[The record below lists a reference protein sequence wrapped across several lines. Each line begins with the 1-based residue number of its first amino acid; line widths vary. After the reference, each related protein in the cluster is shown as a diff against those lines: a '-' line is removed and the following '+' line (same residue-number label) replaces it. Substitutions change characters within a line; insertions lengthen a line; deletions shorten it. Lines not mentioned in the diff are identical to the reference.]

1 MKNNNRPQILALSMG
16 NMRGKIYLTI
26 FLLSVIITNSFS
38 QTGSEI
44 ILFDVKVKKGQVI
57 LSNPKNIT
65 NRKGYDNQPSFHRSE
80 SLAYY
85 SSFNEEGRSDIKI
98 YNYKTD
104 ETKALTQTQEREY
117 SPTLTPDGNFISCI
131 IQRDNDAQDLGKYP
145 TKGGTPT
152 TLIDNLKVGYHAW
165 IDADRLLLFVLGDP
179 MTLHLYN
186 IQTKEDKVVANH
198 IGRSL
203 HRIPN
208 KKSMSFIK
216 KTTDTQWS
224 IMQLD
229 TETLTI
235 TKIIDCLPAHED
247 ICWTT
252 DGRILTSD
260 GTKIYSVNPA
270 KEKGWS
276 EVTLSTGSE
285 FLKGV
290 TRLAINQ
297 KGDKLAVVITE

>member
-1 MKNNNRPQILALSMG
+1 MKNNNRSQILALSMG

-117 SPTLTPDGNFISCI
+117 SPTLTPDG
-131 IQRDNDAQDLGKYP
+131 
-145 TKGGTPT
+145 
-152 TLIDNLKVGYHAW
+152 
-165 IDADRLLLFVLGDP
+165 DR
-179 MTLHLYN
+179 
-186 IQTKEDKVVANH
+186 
-198 IGRSL
+198 
-203 HRIPN
+203 
-208 KKSMSFIK
+208 KS
-216 KTTDTQWS
+216 
-224 IMQLD
+224 
-229 TETLTI
+229 
-235 TKIIDCLPAHED
+235 
-247 ICWTT
+247 
-252 DGRILTSD
+252 
-260 GTKIYSVNPA
+260 
-270 KEKGWS
+270 
-276 EVTLSTGSE
+276 
-285 FLKGV
+285 
-290 TRLAINQ
+290 TRLNSSH
-297 KGDKLAVVITE
+297 G